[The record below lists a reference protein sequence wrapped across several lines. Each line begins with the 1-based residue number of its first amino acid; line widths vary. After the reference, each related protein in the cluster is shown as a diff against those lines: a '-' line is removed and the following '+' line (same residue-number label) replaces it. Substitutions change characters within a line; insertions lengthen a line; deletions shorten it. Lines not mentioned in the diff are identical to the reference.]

1 MRFTDIIGPGMAK
14 DSPSRESGGGVSI
27 PMAVTSGQ
35 QYATMHGLGKVP
47 RAIFVAMAD
56 QFVRVKVISR
66 DATHCL
72 ISFDADANL
81 VLRVE

>member
-14 DSPSRESGGGVSI
+14 DSPIKENGGVSI

-35 QYATMHGLGKVP
+35 QYTTLHGLGKVP
-47 RAIFVAMAD
+47 RGIFVGMSD
-56 QFVRVKVISR
+56 QYVSVKVIWR
-66 DATHCL
+66 DANHCL
-72 ISFDADANL
+72 VTFNADANL